1 MQKILFVC
9 LGNICR
15 SPIAEGIARAR
26 FDTAGIDVEVASAGV
41 GDWHIG
47 SPPDRRAIAAAW
59 QAGVDIGGQRARR
72 VSPES
77 LSDYALVLG
86 MDRENIKALTD
97 MADPA
102 DHAKIRLL
110 MEFTD
115 DPEAEIPD
123 PYFGGHQGFDEV
135 VLMVEK
141 AVQGLIAHFD
151 QQPKK
156 SR

>member
-26 FDTAGIDVEVASAGV
+26 FAKAGLAVEVVSAGL

-47 SPPDRRAIAAAW
+47 APPDRRAIAAAW
-59 QAGVDIGGQRARR
+59 HAGVDIGGQRARQ
-72 VSPES
+72 VPAAS
-77 LSDYALVLG
+77 LAEYALVLA
-86 MDRENIKALTD
+86 MDADNLHALTD

-102 DHAKIRLL
+102 QHHRIKLL
-110 MEFTD
+110 MEFAD
-115 DPEAEIPD
+115 GPEDEVPD

-135 VLMVEK
+135 VAMVER
-141 AVQGLIAHFD
+141 AVKGLIVHFG
-151 QQPKK
+151 QAA
-156 SR
+156 